1 MRVIFFTV
9 AHAGHHLEPAEVMT
23 WWTWEPMVVVLL
35 VATAVMYA
43 AGARRAP
50 RLAVA
55 SFALGWLALFVALVS
70 PVDALGSILFSA
82 HMVQHELLMI
92 VAAPL
97 LVFGRPLATMLWA
110 LPARG
115 RAVVGRALQ
124 RAMHVLTQPLLVTIA
139 HAAALWIWH
148 LPALYQATLRNEWIH
163 ALQHT
168 SFLFTATLF
177 WWAMLH
183 GRYGRIGY
191 GMAVVYVFVT
201 GLHSGLLGALI
212 AFSPNLW
219 YPIYDATTARWGL
232 DAMEDQQL
240 AGFVMW
246 IPAGLLLA
254 ILGVALFA
262 AWLGEAERR
271 IALTKEP
278 E

>member
-1 MRVIFFTV
+1 M
-9 AHAGHHLEPAEVMT
+9 G
-23 WWTWEPMVVVLL
+23 WWTWEPVVIALL
-35 VATAVMYA
+35 ALTAMAYA
-43 AGARRAP
+43 IGAAKTWRHAP
-50 RLAVA
+50 RLSMA
-55 SFALGWLALFVALVS
+55 SFALGWLALVVALVS

-110 LPARG
+110 LPPRG
-115 RAVVGRALQ
+115 RAVVGRTLQ
-124 RAMHVLTQPLLVTIA
+124 RAMHALTQPLLVTTA

-148 LPALYQATLRNEWIH
+148 LPALYQATLRSEWIH

-168 SFLFTATLF
+168 SFLFTATFF

-191 GMAVVYVFVT
+191 GMAVVYVFIT

-246 IPAGLLLA
+246 IPAGLLLS

-271 IALTKEP
+271 MALSAKEP